1 MTIYYFTISA
11 LTGMGY
17 ALSLKKKENK
27 TIVVYLT
34 AVFLCFTLLASFR
47 YAIGFDY
54 FSYRNIYEIVS
65 EWSFS
70 DVLRFYWYEPLF
82 FMICKLFCM
91 SGCPYQIFLLGIN
104 IFLFLSAMNFIY
116 RYSKLP
122 WISVY
127 LYITLQFLAYN
138 MNLIRQSVA
147 VACFLFAYPYLK
159 DRKIVPY
166 TIIIIIGGLFHNSLF
181 LMLPFYFLF
190 LKKNTIKYTVTLIA
204 IAALG
209 YFLFDFTF
217 KLLLPL
223 FPEKYA
229 NYLGG
234 YFWSSNRFEYVIPPA
249 LYFLLIYLFSSRI
262 SDTTKRSI
270 YQNSALYNFL
280 INLFITKHFILERF
294 SIYPFAFS
302 LIAIPDIIYSYKKE
316 KETRGK
322 FLINYNRILILFLF
336 FGAAYFAFAAV
347 KGYHHVYP
355 YISLLNKS
363 RSKPN

>member
-1 MTIYYFTISA
+1 MTVYYLTIST

-17 ALSLKKKENK
+17 ALSVKKRESK
-27 TIVVYLT
+27 TIVMYLT

-54 FSYRNIYEIVS
+54 FSYRNIYKMIS
-65 EWSFS
+65 DWSFS

-82 FMICKLFCM
+82 FMLCKLFCVT
-91 SGCPYQIFLLGIN
+91 GCSYQIFLLGIN
-104 IFLFLSAMNFIY
+104 IFLFFAAMYFIY
-116 RYSKLP
+116 HYSKLP
-122 WISVY
+122 WLSVY

-166 TIIIIIGGLFHNSLF
+166 SIIIIIGGLFHNSLF

-190 LKKNTIKYTVTLIA
+190 LKKNTIKYTLTLIT
-204 IAALG
+204 IAVLG

-217 KLLLPL
+217 KLLLPF

-234 YFWSSNRFEYVIPPA
+234 YFWNSNGFEYAIPPA
-249 LYFLLIYLFSSRI
+249 LYCLFIYLFSGRI
-262 SDTTKRSI
+262 GDTTKRSI
-270 YQNSALYNFL
+270 YLNSALYNFL
-280 INLFITKHFILERF
+280 ISLFITKHFIIERF
-294 SIYPFAFS
+294 AIYPFAFS

-316 KETRGK
+316 KETKEK
-322 FLINYNRILILFLF
+322 FLTNYHRILILFLF
-336 FGAAYFAFAAV
+336 FGVAYFVFAAA

-363 RSKPN
+363 ISKPN